1 MSFDEESIAA
11 GGRGAGE
18 GNSAGE
24 GRGSGQGRSSGQS
37 EEVAVSRLSGEEQ
50 LTGVGQAGQGEN
62 EGRSSG
68 ESNGS
73 GPLAGVKVIEI
84 AGIGPGPF
92 CAMMLA
98 DMGADV
104 IRIDRSSAVRDEFS
118 DRPSSVKPST
128 VSTSSDSPSSDGPST
143 VKPSPDLLNRG
154 RRSLGVNLKD
164 PAGVEVVLKLAESAD
179 ILLEGFRPGVAE
191 RLGIGPDA
199 CLARNPRLVYGRMT
213 GWGQEGPYAHTA
225 GHDINYIA
233 LSGVLSTIGK
243 AGEPPVPPVNYLGD
257 FGGGGLLLAFGLVC
271 ALEAARR
278 DGKGQVVDAAMV
290 DGSALIATMIYGMHG
305 LGVWGEHGE
314 NLLDGG
320 AYYYGV
326 YECADGE
333 FVSIG
338 SLEPQFYAELL
349 ELTKVADDGGPPMPL
364 QGDREAWPATR
375 ERLEAIFK
383 QKTRDEWC
391 EIMEG
396 TDVCFAPVL
405 DLDEAPKHPHNI
417 ARGTF
422 TEVAGMTQP
431 APAPRFSRTPG
442 SIRRPPPHPG
452 QHTHEVLG
460 EYGFSEGELEE
471 LRASGA
477 IK

>member
-1 MSFDEESIAA
+1 MSFEDESIAA
-11 GGRGAGE
+11 GGPEADEGSGAGGGSSASE
-18 GNSAGE
+18 RHSAGGGSSAGE
-24 GRGSGQGRSSGQS
+24 
-37 EEVAVSRLSGEEQ
+37 
-50 LTGVGQAGQGEN
+50 
-62 EGRSSG
+62 
-68 ESNGS
+68 ESVS
-73 GPLAGVKVIEI
+73 GPLAGVKVVEI

-92 CAMMLA
+92 CAMLLA

-104 IRIDRSSAVRDEFS
+104 IRIDRSSAVRDEL
-118 DRPSSVKPST
+118 P
-128 VSTSSDSPSSDGPST
+128 DSPGP

-164 PAGVEVVLKLAESAD
+164 PDGVEVVLRLVESAD

-191 RLGIGPDA
+191 RLGIGPEA
-199 CLARNPRLVYGRMT
+199 CIARNPRLVYGRMT

-243 AGEPPVPPVNYLGD
+243 AGEPPVPPVNYIGD

-271 ALEAARR
+271 ALEAVKR

-290 DGSALIATMIYGMHG
+290 DGSALIATMVYGMHG
-305 LGVWGEHGE
+305 LGVWGE

-349 ELTKVADDGGPPMPL
+349 ELTEVADDGGPPMPL
-364 QGDREAWPATR
+364 QGDKEAWPATR
-375 ERLEAIFK
+375 ERLEAVFK

-391 EIMEG
+391 QIMEG

-422 TEVAGMTQP
+422 VEVAGMTQP

-452 QHTHEVLG
+452 QHTAEVLE
-460 EYGFSEGELEE
+460 EYGFSKGELEA